1 MATKR
6 VKIPFEIEIPAH
18 WKAVTNRGIF
28 KEYNV
33 RGMDQLQ
40 LLSVSQR
47 DGVVLQTEITTKK
60 DTSND
65 NKANYKHVKGGDI
78 VYNKMRMWQGAV
90 GVSKYEGIV
99 SPAYVI
105 LRAIRNDVD
114 PEYFHYQYRTKFYI
128 KQSGIYSYGLCDDMN
143 SLRYEDFKNMKSILP
158 PIDDQKDIVKRIT
171 HYNEAINEFIRKK
184 ERYIELLK
192 EYKQSKIN
200 ELVTKGLD
208 PNVKMKDSGIEW
220 LGQIPAHWEVI
231 RLKII
236 ASINPII
243 RTKSL
248 NPDLPVVF
256 LPMESVEEDGT
267 YKNEASKITSEIST
281 GYTYF
286 EKGDII
292 IAKITPCFE
301 NRKGALLDTLKSEYG
316 FGTTELHVVRGKRGA
331 NLKYLFYLLR
341 SELFMRLGEMN
352 MKGTAGQKRVPDTF
366 IKTYKLALPPISE
379 QEKISQK
386 IEEIES
392 SFNEVE
398 KRSRSQMRIIRKYR
412 QSLIYELVTGKRKP

>member
-65 NKANYKHVKGGDI
+65 NKANYKHVKDGDI

-105 LRAIRNDVD
+105 LRGIRNDVD

-158 PIDDQKDIVKRIT
+158 PIDDQKDIVKRIK
-171 HYNEAINEFIRKK
+171 HYNEAINEFISKK
-184 ERYIELLK
+184 QKYIELLK

-220 LGQIPAHWEVI
+220 LGQIPEHWEVRRI
-231 RLKII
+231 KDLF
-236 ASINPII
+236 SINTESLSETTDPEYKLLYLDIGNNGQGKIKHLQSLLFKNAPSRARRVVHSGSII
-243 RTKSL
+243 LSTVRTYLRSIS
-248 NPDLPVVF
+248 F
-256 LPMESVEEDGT
+256 FESPPQ
-267 YKNEASKITSEIST
+267 NLIAST
-281 GYTYF
+281 GYAVLDIRNNDYRGGYF
-286 EKGDII
+286 YSLLQSSYFIDKVVAESVGVSYPAINTTKLSSIK
-292 IAKITPCFE
+292 IAFTSKLEEQLLITKE
-301 NRKGALLDTLKSEYG
+301 VAHINQQIGMLISKAQ
-316 FGTTELHVVRGKRGA
+316 
-331 NLKYLFYLLR
+331 N
-341 SELFMRLGEMN
+341 
-352 MKGTAGQKRVPDTF
+352 Q
-366 IKTYKLALPPISE
+366 IK
-379 QEKISQK
+379 
-386 IEEIES
+386 
-392 SFNEVE
+392 
-398 KRSRSQMRIIRKYR
+398 IIRKYR
-412 QSLIYELVTGKRKP
+412 QSLIYELVTGIRKP

>member
-40 LLSVSQR
+40 LLSVSQK

-65 NKANYKHVKGGDI
+65 NKTNYKHVMSGDI

-105 LRAIRNDVD
+105 LRAIRGDID
-114 PEYFHYQYRTKFYI
+114 PDYFHYQYRTKFYI

-158 PIDDQKDIVKRIT
+158 PIDDQKDIVIRIK

-208 PNVKMKDSGIEW
+208 PNVKMKDSGIAW
-220 LGQIPAHWEVI
+220 LGEIPQHWEVK
-231 RLKII
+231 RLKNLVDYCNRGETPKYIDE
-236 ASINPII
+236 S
-243 RTKSL
+243 
-248 NPDLPVVF
+248 PVKVVNQATF
-256 LPMESVEEDGT
+256 SKGEFCEKDIKYHDG
-267 YKNEASKITSEIST
+267 EAV
-281 GYTYF
+281 
-286 EKGDII
+286 
-292 IAKITPCFE
+292 
-301 NRKGALLDTLKSEYG
+301 KGALINGDLLLASTGGGVLGKVYLFQEGDGYMADSHVTIIRSKEMNVSKYLYYFFRGNFSLINGILAEG
-316 FGTTELHVVRGKRGA
+316 STNQTELQRDW
-331 NLKYLFYLLR
+331 LR
-341 SELFMRLGEMN
+341 SMYILRPPRNEM
-352 MKGTAGQKRVPDTF
+352 DD
-366 IKTYKLALPPISE
+366 ILH
-379 QEKISQK
+379 K
-386 IEEIES
+386 IEEYDGV
-392 SFNEVE
+392 FE
-398 KRSRSQMRIIRKYR
+398 KIVDTSQKQILAIRKYR
-412 QSLIYELVTGKRKP
+412 QSLIYELVTGIRKP

>member
-6 VKIPFEIEIPAH
+6 VKIPFEIEIPTH
-18 WKAVTNRGIF
+18 WEAVTNRGIF

-33 RGMDQLQ
+33 RGMDHLQ

-47 DGVVLQTEITTKK
+47 DGVILQTEITTKK

-65 NKANYKHVKGGDI
+65 NKTNYKHVKNGDI

-208 PNVKMKDSGIEW
+208 PNVKMKDSGIKW
-220 LGQIPAHWEVI
+220 LGEIPQHWEVK
-231 RLKII
+231 RLKNVVDYCNRGETPKYIDE
-236 ASINPII
+236 S
-243 RTKSL
+243 
-248 NPDLPVVF
+248 PVKVVNQATF
-256 LPMESVEEDGT
+256 SKGEFCEKDIKYHDG
-267 YKNEASKITSEIST
+267 EAV
-281 GYTYF
+281 
-286 EKGDII
+286 
-292 IAKITPCFE
+292 
-301 NRKGALLDTLKSEYG
+301 KGALINGDLLLASTGGGVLGKVYLFQEGEGYMADSHVTIIRSKEMNVSKYLYYFFRGNFSLINGILAEG
-316 FGTTELHVVRGKRGA
+316 STNQTELQRDW
-331 NLKYLFYLLR
+331 LR
-341 SELFMRLGEMN
+341 SMYILRPPRNEMEDIL
-352 MKGTAGQKRVPDTF
+352 R
-366 IKTYKLALPPISE
+366 
-379 QEKISQK
+379 K
-386 IEEIES
+386 IEEYDGV
-392 SFNEVE
+392 FE
-398 KRSRSQMRIIRKYR
+398 KIVDTSQKQILAIRKYR
-412 QSLIYELVTGKRKP
+412 QSLIYELVTGIRKP

>member
-6 VKIPFEIEIPAH
+6 VKIPFEIEIPTH
-18 WKAVTNRGIF
+18 WEAVTNRGIF

-33 RGMDQLQ
+33 RGMDHLQ

-47 DGVVLQTEITTKK
+47 DGVILQTEITTKK

-65 NKANYKHVKGGDI
+65 NKTNYKHVKNGDI

-200 ELVTKGLD
+200 ELVTRGLD
-208 PNVKMKDSGIEW
+208 PNVKMKDSGIAW
-220 LGQIPAHWEVI
+220 LGEIPQHWEVK
-231 RLKII
+231 RLKNLVDYCNRGETPKYIDESPVKVVNQATFSKGEFCEKDI
-236 ASINPII
+236 KYHDGEAVKGSLINGDLLLASTGGGVLGKVYLFQEGDGYMADSHVTII
-243 RTKSL
+243 RSKEMNVSKYLYYFFRGNFSL
-248 NPDLPVVF
+248 INGILA
-256 LPMESVEEDGT
+256 EG
-267 YKNEASKITSEIST
+267 ST
-281 GYTYF
+281 
-286 EKGDII
+286 
-292 IAKITPCFE
+292 
-301 NRKGALLDTLKSEYG
+301 NQ
-316 FGTTELHVVRGKRGA
+316 TELQRDW
-331 NLKYLFYLLR
+331 LR
-341 SELFMRLGEMN
+341 SMYILRPPRNEM
-352 MKGTAGQKRVPDTF
+352 DD
-366 IKTYKLALPPISE
+366 ILH
-379 QEKISQK
+379 K
-386 IEEIES
+386 IEEYDGV
-392 SFNEVE
+392 FE
-398 KRSRSQMRIIRKYR
+398 KIVDTSQKQILAIRKYR
-412 QSLIYELVTGKRKP
+412 QSLIYELVTGIRKP